1 MIISR
6 HHGFFSDC
14 SLKTSW
20 ILFRTNH
27 VTAPSLAFTIRV
39 KFIGNKQKGESQN
52 GGNKKTTYVNFFEK
66 RIFLTP
72 WY

>member
-14 SLKTSW
+14 SLKISW

-27 VTAPSLAFTIRV
+27 VIAPSLAFTIRV
-39 KFIGNKQKGESQN
+39 KFIGNKAKGRIS
-52 GGNKKTTYVNFFEK
+52 K
-66 RIFLTP
+66 RR
-72 WY
+72 